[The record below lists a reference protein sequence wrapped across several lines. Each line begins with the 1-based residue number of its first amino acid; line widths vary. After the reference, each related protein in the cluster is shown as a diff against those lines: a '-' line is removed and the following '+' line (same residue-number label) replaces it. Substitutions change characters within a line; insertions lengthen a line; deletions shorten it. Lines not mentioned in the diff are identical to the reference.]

1 MSIPFGGYASPEQIM
16 RDRAEYARK
25 GIARGRSV
33 VVMQYADGI
42 LFVAPNPSRAL
53 HKISEIYDRIGFA
66 AVGRYNE
73 FESLRLAGIRYAD
86 INGYTFNRSDV
97 TGRGLANLY
106 AQHLGMIFTESI
118 KSLEV
123 EIVVAEVGDVP
134 EDDQIYRLTFDGS
147 VFDEQGMAVIG
158 GQAEAVAGRLKERYQ
173 EGLPLARAL
182 DAALAALTEPGGE
195 RPPATQLE
203 VAVLD
208 RSREHRKFLRLTP
221 RAWSG
226 SCGRV
231 GRTAKA
237 PGPRSPRTTPPPSTP
252 PTPLPRRRRPPLR
265 RSAPRATSTRVPA
278 SRVSLA
284 VRGPASRPC
293 PGRGAAV
300 LAAGSGIGPHGGTGR
315 IRDSG
320 STKALF
326 R

>member
-1 MSIPFGGYASPEQIM
+1 MPFGGYASPEQIM

-221 RAWSG
+221 PRLERILRESG
-226 SCGRV
+226 ENGE
-231 GRTAKA
+231 GAGAEKPADDATAEHA
-237 PGPRSPRTTPPPSTP
+237 PDTTPAAPP
-252 PTPLPRRRRPPLR
+252 PTAPPI
-265 RSAPRATSTRVPA
+265 
-278 SRVSLA
+278 
-284 VRGPASRPC
+284 GPE
-293 PGRGAAV
+293 GDIDT
-300 LAAGSGIGPHGGTGR
+300 GSGE
-315 IRDSG
+315 
-320 STKALF
+320 
-326 R
+326 

>member
-1 MSIPFGGYASPEQIM
+1 MPFGGYASPEQIM

-42 LFVAPNPSRAL
+42 LFVAPNPSKAL

-118 KSLEV
+118 KSFEV
-123 EIVVAEVGDVP
+123 EIVVAEVGDAP
-134 EDDQIYRLTFDGS
+134 EDDQIYRITFDGS

-158 GQAEAVAGRLKERYQ
+158 GQADAVGGRLKERYS
-173 EGLPLARAL
+173 EGLPLPQAL

-195 RPPATQLE
+195 RPPVTQIE

-208 RSREHRKFLRLTP
+208 RGREHRKFLRLTGP
-221 RAWSG
+221 RLEKLLEA
-226 SCGRV
+226 
-231 GRTAKA
+231 AKEGQEGAQQPAEQAPVEQAQSEQDQAGQA
-237 PGPRSPRTTPPPSTP
+237 PGATPPI
-252 PTPLPRRRRPPLR
+252 
-265 RSAPRATSTRVPA
+265 APEGDIDT
-278 SRVSLA
+278 
-284 VRGPASRPC
+284 
-293 PGRGAAV
+293 
-300 LAAGSGIGPHGGTGR
+300 GSGE
-315 IRDSG
+315 
-320 STKALF
+320 
-326 R
+326 

>member
-42 LFVAPNPSRAL
+42 LFVAPNPSKAL

-86 INGYTFNRSDV
+86 INGYTFNRTDV

-118 KSLEV
+118 KSFEV
-123 EIVVAEVGDVP
+123 EIVVAEVGEAP
-134 EDDQIYRLTFDGS
+134 EDDQIYRITFDGS

-158 GQAEAVAGRLKERYQ
+158 GQAEAVGGRLKERYR
-173 EGLPLARAL
+173 EGLPLPQAL
-182 DAALAALTEPGGE
+182 DAALSALTEPGGE
-195 RPPATQLE
+195 RPPATQIE

-208 RSREHRKFLRLTP
+208 RSREHRKFLRLTGP
-221 RAWSG
+221 RLEKLLEA
-226 SCGRV
+226 
-231 GRTAKA
+231 AKESQESAKPAAEAQTEQGNGEQAQGERAQGEQA
-237 PGPRSPRTTPPPSTP
+237 PGTAPPI
-252 PTPLPRRRRPPLR
+252 
-265 RSAPRATSTRVPA
+265 APEGDIDT
-278 SRVSLA
+278 
-284 VRGPASRPC
+284 
-293 PGRGAAV
+293 
-300 LAAGSGIGPHGGTGR
+300 GSGE
-315 IRDSG
+315 
-320 STKALF
+320 
-326 R
+326 

>member
-221 RAWSG
+221 PRLERILRESG
-226 SCGRV
+226 ENGESAGAEKPADDA
-231 GRTAKA
+231 TAEHA
-237 PGPRSPRTTPPPSTP
+237 PDTTPAAPP
-252 PTPLPRRRRPPLR
+252 PTAPPI
-265 RSAPRATSTRVPA
+265 
-278 SRVSLA
+278 
-284 VRGPASRPC
+284 GPE
-293 PGRGAAV
+293 GDIDT
-300 LAAGSGIGPHGGTGR
+300 GSGE
-315 IRDSG
+315 
-320 STKALF
+320 
-326 R
+326 

>member
-1 MSIPFGGYASPEQIM
+1 MPFGYAPPEQVM

-86 INGYTFNRSDV
+86 INGYTYNRNDV

-106 AQHLGMIFTESI
+106 AQQLGMIFTDSI

-123 EIVVAEVGDVP
+123 EIVVAEVGESPD
-134 EDDQIYRLTFDGS
+134 EDQIFRLTFDGS

-158 GQAEAVAGRLKERYQ
+158 GQSDAVAGRLKERFKV
-173 EGLPLARAL
+173 GLPLAQAL

-195 RPPATQLE
+195 RPPVAQLE

-208 RSREHRKFLRLTP
+208 RTREHRKFLRL
-221 RAWSG
+221 A
-226 SCGRV
+226 
-231 GRTAKA
+231 
-237 PGPRSPRTTPPPSTP
+237 GPRLERLLAAPEPPAAPPAPEEPPAAPEAPAGEEKPPAPETGP
-252 PTPLPRRRRPPLR
+252 PT
-265 RSAPRATSTRVPA
+265 APE
-278 SRVSLA
+278 
-284 VRGPASRPC
+284 GDIDD
-293 PGRGAAV
+293 
-300 LAAGSGIGPHGGTGR
+300 GSE
-315 IRDSG
+315 
-320 STKALF
+320 A
-326 R
+326 